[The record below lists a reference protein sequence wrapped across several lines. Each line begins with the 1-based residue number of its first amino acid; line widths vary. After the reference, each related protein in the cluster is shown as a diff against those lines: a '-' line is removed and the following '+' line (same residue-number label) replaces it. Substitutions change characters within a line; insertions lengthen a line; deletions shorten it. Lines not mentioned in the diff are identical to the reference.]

1 MEFRLFGQ
9 VTVFHEGHRLELGR
23 RRERLLLG
31 LLLLE
36 AGRVVPVDRLVDLLW
51 GDDAPPSARAS
62 LRTHVARLRAQLAV
76 GGVSLASRG
85 DGYLADVDPAQVDV
99 HAFRAQVTAAA
110 QATSPWERAALLR
123 GALTRCRGPLLGDVA
138 DDGLRARLGAGL
150 DDLRMSTVELCAEA
164 ELAIGQGDQVIAD
177 LTELLQAAPTRERAV
192 GVLMTALYQ
201 RGRQAEALAAY
212 QRCRQVLVTELAVEP
227 GPALRRLHE
236 QVLRNDA
243 ALAPAT
249 GPAPA
254 GGEDPP
260 RFLPRD
266 LPDFTGREEELAR
279 LTALAEEG
287 RDAATAV
294 VITAIAGTA
303 GVGKTALAVHWAHR
317 MADRF
322 PHGQLYVNLR
332 GYEPGQPAR
341 PIEALALFLAAL
353 GVPAEQI
360 PVDTARAAGMY
371 RSLLSGKRVLV
382 LLDNATSAEQ
392 VRPLLPSSRTSLAV
406 VTSRD
411 RLGGLVARDGARRL
425 TLDTLPAPDAVALLR
440 QIVGDARVAAEP
452 EATAALV
459 ARCGHLPLAV
469 RIAAAI
475 LADEPERT
483 IAAQVSALEEGNRLA
498 ALAVEGDEQ
507 TAVRAAFDSSYARL
521 RPDSQRMF
529 RLLSLAPGADVAV
542 AHAAALADTG
552 LPRAAEVLDR
562 LCAAHLVAEHAAG
575 RYVLHDLVRLYASER
590 AAEQEHPRAREAA
603 LSRLYE
609 MYTNHVDAA
618 ARRLF
623 PHTSRLPFT
632 PTRPVEFDSYAAAM
646 DWLEAERPN
655 LVAAVEY
662 GATHR
667 PRAAAVLLGDWLRGY
682 FWLRRHVVDWF
693 TVAQATLTAAMSL
706 GDQRARAAAH
716 LNLGSAY
723 RTSGRPDEAVGH
735 YRQAIEACREA
746 GWLDGLAGALGSY
759 GNLVGDLGDLRQ
771 AVANHRE
778 ALAINRQLGRRSA
791 QAVNL
796 NNLGVACTDLGQF
809 EQAVEY
815 LTECLAG
822 YRGDGVLAPQGNTL
836 GNLGEVYRHQGRYD
850 EAMACLREA
859 VEVCRETGNL
869 EGEATALDNIAAV
882 RRDSGC
888 LNEALAE
895 SERALAVVRRTGDP
909 YKEAVLL
916 NTYATIHSGLS
927 GPADAL
933 GHHERALRLAREVAG
948 RHPEA
953 DALIG
958 LARARLGIGQP
969 GAALDSARE
978 ALRVARE
985 FGYRLL
991 EGRAL
996 AAMADAYRDL
1006 GDPAQAEQH
1015 TRDALAAYRETGY
1028 AGRGEPGTQPEPPF
1042 GAGEHG

>member
-9 VTVFHEGHRLELGR
+9 VAVFHEGHRLELGR

-36 AGRVVPVDRLVDLLW
+36 PGRVVPVDRLVELLW

-62 LRTHVARLRAQLAV
+62 LRSHVARLRAQLAV

-85 DGYLADVDPAQVDV
+85 DGYLAEVDPAQVDV
-99 HAFRAQVTAAA
+99 HAFRSQVSAAA
-110 QATSPWERAALLR
+110 HTSSPWERAALLR
-123 GALTRCRGPLLGDVA
+123 DALTRCRGPLLADVA

-164 ELAIGQGDQVIAD
+164 ELAIGQADQVIAD

-192 GVLMTALYQ
+192 GLLMTALYQ

-212 QRCRQVLVTELAVEP
+212 QRCRHVLVTELAVEP
-227 GPALRRLHE
+227 GAALRRLHE
-236 QVLRNDA
+236 QILRNDA
-243 ALAPAT
+243 ALTP
-249 GPAPA
+249 PA
-254 GGEDPP
+254 GPSTAGAAEEPP

-279 LTALAEEG
+279 LSALAEEG

-322 PHGQLYVNLR
+322 PDGQLYVNLR

-371 RSLLSGKRVLV
+371 RSVLSGKRVLV
-382 LLDNATSAEQ
+382 LLDNAASAEQ
-392 VRPLLPSSRTSLAV
+392 VRPLLPSSRTSLVV

-411 RLGGLVARDGARRL
+411 RLAGLVARDGARRL
-425 TLDTLPAPDAVALLR
+425 TLDTLPTPDALALLR
-440 QIVGDARVAAEP
+440 QIIGTARAAAEP

-459 ARCGHLPLAV
+459 TLCGHLPLAV

-483 IAAQVSALEEGNRLA
+483 IAEQVSALEEGNRLA

-507 TAVRAAFDSSYARL
+507 TAVRAAFDSSYTRL
-521 RPDSQRMF
+521 QPDSQRTF
-529 RLLSLAPGADVAV
+529 RLLSLAPGRDVTALSAAALV
-542 AHAAALADTG
+542 DAGVPHAAA
-552 LPRAAEVLDR
+552 VLDR
-562 LCAAHLVAEHAAG
+562 LCAAHLVFEHAPG
-575 RYVLHDLVRLYASER
+575 RYMLHDLVRLYAGER
-590 AAEQEHPRAREAA
+590 AAAQEHPRAREAA
-603 LSRLYE
+603 LARLYE

-623 PHTSRLPFT
+623 PQTSRLPFT
-632 PTRPVEFDSYAAAM
+632 PTRPVEFGSYAAAM

-655 LVAAVEY
+655 IVAAVEY

-682 FWLRRHVVDWF
+682 FWLRRHMVDWF
-693 TVAQATLTAAMSL
+693 TVAEAALTAAVSL
-706 GDQRARAAAH
+706 GDRRAGAAAH

-723 RTSGRPDEAVGH
+723 RTSGRPDEAAEH
-735 YRQAIEACREA
+735 YRQAIAACREA
-746 GWLDGLAGALGSY
+746 GWLAGLAGVLGSY

-771 AVANHRE
+771 AVANHKE
-778 ALAINRQLGRRSA
+778 ALAINRQLGRRPA

-822 YRGDGVLAPQGNTL
+822 YREEGVLAPQGNTL
-836 GNLGEVYRHQGRYD
+836 GNLGEVYRHLGRYD
-850 EAMACLREA
+850 EATACLREA
-859 VEVCRETGNL
+859 VEVCRETGNI

-882 RRDSGC
+882 QRDAGC
-888 LNEALAE
+888 FVEALGE
-895 SERALAVVRRTGDP
+895 SERALEVVRRSGDP

-916 NTYATIHSGLS
+916 NTYATVHSGL
-927 GPADAL
+927 GEHGTAMR
-933 GHHERALRLAREVAG
+933 HHERALRLAGEVGG

-958 LARARLGIGQP
+958 LARARLRLSQP
-969 GAALDSARE
+969 EPALDCATE
-978 ALRVARE
+978 ALRLARD

-996 AAMADAYRDL
+996 AALAEVHRSL
-1006 GDPAQAEQH
+1006 GDGVQAERY
-1015 TRDALAAYRETGY
+1015 TREALAAYRETGY
-1028 AGRGEPGTQPEPPF
+1028 TGT
-1042 GAGEHG
+1042 G